1 MPVSMPTR
9 TTSDPNLFYFYPKR
23 CKTLTFQR
31 SFFSQTCRIWNQL
44 PDEMHRKDITLCL
57 GACSNSFTTQQLVQ
71 PLIQTIREHGNQ
83 CVSNV
88 IQHVS
93 LATPYR
99 VATKLFL
106 LIGPTV
112 IGFISCCGLTRP
124 HIDHACFFS
133 YSV

>member
-1 MPVSMPTR
+1 M
-9 TTSDPNLFYFYPKR
+9 
-23 CKTLTFQR
+23 
-31 SFFSQTCRIWNQL
+31 
-44 PDEMHRKDITLCL
+44 
-57 GACSNSFTTQQLVQ
+57 
-71 PLIQTIREHGNQ
+71 IREHGNQ

-124 HIDHACFFS
+124 HIDHACFFHIRCRQ
-133 YSV
+133 YIQCGKVNK